1 MGETFPAI
9 LCRLRKERRL
19 NQRTAAA
26 DLHISQALLSH
37 YENGL
42 REPGLAFVTEAC
54 SYYGVSADYLLGR
67 TRIRTAMPDM
77 EKWDPALLSMGES
90 GTRALAELIR
100 ALGETG
106 SRESCRLA
114 EEWLAVSLYMLL
126 RNRDRDGCCKLPQE
140 LSQSLW
146 EAYSGLAKARMTPG
160 QPGAPELSL
169 PPELA
174 ERAESVLRGFWDEWR
189 EQV

>member
-1 MGETFPAI
+1 MEETFPAI

-54 SYYGVSADYLLGR
+54 AYYGVTADYLLGR
-67 TRIRTAMPDM
+67 TKVRASVPDA
-77 EKWDPALLSMGES
+77 EKWDPALQ
-90 GTRALAELIR
+90 

-106 SRESCRLA
+106 VRALSRLISALGETGDRESCRLA
-114 EEWLAVSLYMLL
+114 EEWLTVALYSLL
-126 RNRDRDGCCKLPQE
+126 RNYDREGCCKLPPE
-140 LSQSLW
+140 LSRSLW

>member
-1 MGETFPAI
+1 MEETFPAI

-54 SYYGVSADYLLGR
+54 AYYGVTADYLLGR
-67 TRIRTAMPDM
+67 TKVRASVPDA
-77 EKWDPALLSMGES
+77 EKWDPALQ
-90 GTRALAELIR
+90 

-106 SRESCRLA
+106 VRALSRLISALGKTGDRESCRLA
-114 EEWLAVSLYMLL
+114 EEWLTVALYSLL
-126 RNRDRDGCCKLPQE
+126 RNYDREGCCKLPPE
-140 LSQSLW
+140 LSRSLW
-146 EAYSGLAKARMTPG
+146 EAYSGLARARMMPG
-160 QPGAPELSL
+160 QPGAPDLSM
-169 PPELA
+169 PADLA

>member
-1 MGETFPAI
+1 MEESFPAI

-42 REPGLAFVTEAC
+42 REPGLAFVAEAC
-54 SYYGVSADYLLGR
+54 AYYGVSADYLLGR
-67 TRIRTAMPDM
+67 TRIRTSMPDVK
-77 EKWDPALLSMGES
+77 KWEPALL
-90 GTRALAELIR
+90 

-106 SRESCRLA
+106 AVALSRLITVLGETGDRDSCRLA
-114 EEWLAVSLYMLL
+114 EEWLNVALYSLL
-126 RNRDRDGCCKLPQE
+126 RDYDREGCCKLPPE
-140 LSQSLW
+140 LSRSLW
-146 EAYSGLAKARMTPG
+146 EAYFGLARARMMPG
-160 QPGAPELSL
+160 QPGAPDLSM

-174 ERAESVLRGFWDEWR
+174 ERAESVLRGLWDEWR
-189 EQV
+189 EQA

>member
-1 MGETFPAI
+1 MEETFPAI

-54 SYYGVSADYLLGR
+54 AYYGVTADYLLGR
-67 TRIRTAMPDM
+67 TKVRASVPDA
-77 EKWDPALLSMGES
+77 EKWDPALQ
-90 GTRALAELIR
+90 

-106 SRESCRLA
+106 VRALSRLISALGETGDRESCRLA
-114 EEWLAVSLYMLL
+114 EEWLTVALYSLL
-126 RNRDRDGCCKLPQE
+126 RNYDREGCCKLPPE
-140 LSQSLW
+140 LSRSLW
-146 EAYSGLAKARMTPG
+146 EAYSGLARARMMPG
-160 QPGAPELSL
+160 QPGAPDLSM
-169 PPELA
+169 PADLA

>member
-42 REPGLAFVTEAC
+42 REPGLAFVAEAC
-54 SYYGVSADYLLGR
+54 DYYGVSADYLLGR
-67 TRIRTAMPDM
+67 TSVRTAMPDG
-77 EKWDPALLSMGES
+77 EKWDPSLLRLGETGIKALSD
-90 GTRALAELIR
+90 LIR
-100 ALGETG
+100 ALGEKG
-106 SRESCRLA
+106 DRESCRMA
-114 EEWLAVSLYMLL
+114 EEWFTVGLYALL
-126 RNRDRDGCCKLPQE
+126 RNYDREGCCQFPPE

-146 EAYSGLAKARMTPG
+146 EAYSGLTKARMMPG
-160 QPGAPELSL
+160 QPGAPDLSL

-174 ERAESVLRGFWDEWR
+174 ERAENVLRGFWDEWR